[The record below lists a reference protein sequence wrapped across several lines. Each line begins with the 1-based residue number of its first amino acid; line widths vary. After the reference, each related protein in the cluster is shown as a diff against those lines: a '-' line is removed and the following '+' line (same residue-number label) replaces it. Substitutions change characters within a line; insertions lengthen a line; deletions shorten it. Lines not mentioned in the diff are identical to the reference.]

1 MILRG
6 RNQYWPGFADHEP
19 GVEVTVSPIERQTL
33 KNDEVLRN
41 YRRWRRKDA
50 NSVGTA
56 TEGSDSKSNNTFTV
70 EGIYW

>member
-1 MILRG
+1 MA
-6 RNQYWPGFADHEP
+6 YPDMEH
-19 GVEVTVSPIERQTL
+19 
-33 KNDEVLRN
+33 VLRN
-41 YRRWRRKDA
+41 YQRWRRKDA